1 MAIRKIFA
9 PLASTAV
16 LAVIACAVPSL
27 TFAAGAEKKAPE
39 PKPRPDTA
47 AKVYT
52 NDDLGWQ
59 SATRAPIGEQASEIQ
74 PGQTSGAIRVAGS
87 SPANSAPV
95 AQRPPLAE
103 AQDPKWYA
111 GQLDRLEVQ
120 LASVEDKQSQM
131 IAFRASGTTQGTG
144 LVLNAPCEGITT
156 DNFIAQ
162 LAIQR
167 QEISQQIDDLN
178 DAASAN
184 GLSSQAIAEASAA
197 GPQLTAEQQR
207 AELTARYQQLS
218 AELAETQAVTADMH
232 DQAAA
237 QGINLLPVTPGNG
250 GNMTTNLLSRLAD
263 RSETLQSEASNVE
276 ADALSLGVQPSDLR

>member
-103 AQDPKWYA
+103 ARIRNGMPDSSTDWKCSC
-111 GQLDRLEVQ
+111 
-120 LASVEDKQSQM
+120 SVEDKQSQL

-156 DNFIAQ
+156 DNLIAQ
-162 LAIQR
+162 LAVQR

-178 DAASAN
+178 DAAAPTDCLRKPS
-184 GLSSQAIAEASAA
+184 
-197 GPQLTAEQQR
+197 PK
-207 AELTARYQQLS
+207 
-218 AELAETQAVTADMH
+218 
-232 DQAAA
+232 
-237 QGINLLPVTPGNG
+237 
-250 GNMTTNLLSRLAD
+250 
-263 RSETLQSEASNVE
+263 LQ
-276 ADALSLGVQPSDLR
+276 QPSRNSPRSNNARS

>member
-1 MAIRKIFA
+1 MAIRKVFA
-9 PLASTAV
+9 PLASTAI

-39 PKPRPDTA
+39 PKPRPDVS

-59 SATRAPIGEQASEIQ
+59 SATPAPVGEIQ

-87 SPANSAPV
+87 SPAKSAPV
-95 AQRPPLAE
+95 AQRPPLAD

-111 GQLDRLEVQ
+111 GQLARLEAQ
-120 LASVEDKQSQM
+120 LAGVEDKESQL
-131 IAFRASGTTQGTG
+131 ISFRASGTTQGTG

-162 LAIQR
+162 LGIQR

-184 GLSSQAIAEASAA
+184 GLSSQAIAEASAVES
-197 GPQLTAEQQR
+197 QLTAEQQR
-207 AELTARYQQLS
+207 ADLTARYQQLS
-218 AELAETQAVTADMH
+218 AELAETEAVTADMH
-232 DQAAA
+232 QQAAA
-237 QGINLLPVTPGNG
+237 QGFTLLPVAPGNG
-250 GNMTTNLLSRLAD
+250 GNMTTNLLSRISAQSD
-263 RSETLQSEASNVE
+263 SLQSETSNVE
-276 ADALSLGVQPSDLR
+276 ADALSLGVQPGDLR